1 MNNKYNK
8 FEQLTMYIKKQYIKT
23 YIKNNLFS
31 LNRENMTDSSNINSD
46 NDNIQIDDDDL
57 FNNEKYKIIKEKI
70 KQEIDE
76 NGNQITIIV
85 KLVEKNTKYYTNLKK
100 AIDSYRQRNREELNK
115 KSADRRKDKYN
126 NDPEYKE
133 KIKEKSRLYYLNKKS
148 KKEEL

>member
-1 MNNKYNK
+1 
-8 FEQLTMYIKKQYIKT
+8 
-23 YIKNNLFS
+23 
-31 LNRENMTDSSNINSD
+31 MTDSSNINSD

-133 KIKEKSRLYYLNKKS
+133 KIKEKSRLYYLNKKK

>member
-1 MNNKYNK
+1 MNNKYNE